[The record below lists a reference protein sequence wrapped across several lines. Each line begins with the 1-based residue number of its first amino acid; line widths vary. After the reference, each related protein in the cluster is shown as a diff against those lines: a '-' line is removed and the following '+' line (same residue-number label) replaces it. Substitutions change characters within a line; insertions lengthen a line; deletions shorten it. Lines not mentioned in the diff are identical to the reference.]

1 MRTLASIS
9 SLAVYLSSGLALAQP
24 APAPRAPAAAPT
36 PTPTPPTP
44 SSPSPSPGPTPTPTS
59 SEPPKSK
66 VQTMLEEK
74 LHAMRSGQGLT
85 ADEAARRAV
94 ASSAQIDAKRHAI
107 EGTEASIEQTKYA
120 FWPRLTLSASYTRLS
135 YAPIHVP
142 DRAHTD
148 PLPPGTTRAQY
159 VEGFRQ
165 QFRSF
170 SPDIRN
176 NYALNAQLAVP
187 ISDYLLRLSGA
198 VRGATRSREAAQAEE
213 SAARASVARDAR
225 VAYYQWIRAQA
236 REIIA
241 LASLEQAKAHRSD
254 ATNAF
259 QAGLAS
265 KADVLQT
272 EAAVKSAELF
282 SEQTKN
288 AIAMGALALRVS
300 MHDTEGTNYQ
310 VGEDFLAPAPELERL
325 PTVEAAYREAL
336 STRAELKGLG
346 ALSDALRAQADT
358 ERARFYPRL
367 DGQAAQYSQ
376 PNQRHLVVK
385 EEFHGSWNAG
395 LVLSWTP
402 TEIGNAAASA
412 SVAEAKAKELESQAK
427 ALRDGLRLEV
437 EQAIK
442 AAEEARFAIEVTHVG
457 AAAAEESYRVRRE
470 LFRAGRATLA
480 ELSDAESALTNARLQ
495 MADAHVAARIALA
508 ELRHALGRDQPDPK
522 AQRAAA
528 QP

>member
-1 MRTLASIS
+1 
-9 SLAVYLSSGLALAQP
+9 
-24 APAPRAPAAAPT
+24 
-36 PTPTPPTP
+36 
-44 SSPSPSPGPTPTPTS
+44 
-59 SEPPKSK
+59 
-66 VQTMLEEK
+66 
-74 LHAMRSGQGLT
+74 MRSGQGLT

-94 ASSAQIDAKRHAI
+94 ASSAQVEAKRHAI
-107 EGTEASIEQTKYA
+107 ASTEASIAQTKYA

-142 DRAHTD
+142 DRAYTD
-148 PLPPGTTRAQY
+148 PLVSPAPGVPAPTREEY
-159 VEGFRQ
+159 INGFKE

-187 ISDYLLRLSGA
+187 ISDYLFRLSGA
-198 VRGATRSREAAQAEE
+198 VRGANRSREAARADEA
-213 SAARASVARDAR
+213 AARASVARDAR

-241 LASLEQAKAHRSD
+241 LSSLEQARAHRSD

-282 SEQTKN
+282 GEQTKN
-288 AIAMGALALRVS
+288 ATALGALSLRVA
-300 MHDTEGTNYQ
+300 MHDTEGSSYQ
-310 VGEDFLAPAPELERL
+310 VGEDFLAPAPELDRL
-325 PTVEAAYREAL
+325 PTTDAAYREAL
-336 STRAELKGLG
+336 ASRAELKGLG

-358 ERARFYPRL
+358 ERARLYPRL
-367 DGQAAQYSQ
+367 DGQAAATYSN

-395 LVLSWTP
+395 VVLSWTP
-402 TEIGNAAASA
+402 TEIGGALSSA

-427 ALRDGLRLEV
+427 ALKDGLRLEV
-437 EQAIK
+437 EQSLK

-480 ELSDAESALTNARLQ
+480 ELTDAEGALTNARLQ

-508 ELRHALGRDQPDPK
+508 ELRHALGRDQQDPRG
-522 AQRAAA
+522 QRAAA
-528 QP
+528 P